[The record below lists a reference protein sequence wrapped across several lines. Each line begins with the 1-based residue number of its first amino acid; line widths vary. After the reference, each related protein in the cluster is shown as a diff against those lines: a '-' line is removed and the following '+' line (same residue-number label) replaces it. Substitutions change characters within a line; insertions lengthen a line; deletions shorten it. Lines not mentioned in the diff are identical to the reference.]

1 MNKAAIKIISINLL
15 IFTVYTLVLVYYV
28 NSWILMGIFIL
39 IHAFACLLLA
49 FSDEESLP
57 KGAFI
62 ISLLLILLIGIGTC
76 THLFSESAKHW

>member
-1 MNKAAIKIISINLL
+1 MNKAAIKILSINLL

-28 NSWILMGIFIL
+28 NSWILMGIFISMHAL
-39 IHAFACLLLA
+39 ICLTLA
-49 FSDEESLP
+49 VSDEESMP

-62 ISLLLILLIGIGTC
+62 ISLLVILLIGIGTC